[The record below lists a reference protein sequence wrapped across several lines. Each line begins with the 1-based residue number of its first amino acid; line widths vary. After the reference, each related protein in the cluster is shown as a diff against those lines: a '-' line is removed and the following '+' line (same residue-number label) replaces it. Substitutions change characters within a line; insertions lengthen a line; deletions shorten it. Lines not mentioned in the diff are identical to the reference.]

1 MSENKRLKELQ
12 KYLNFTTQSAFA
24 EALGIKQGSLSDIYR
39 EKKDV
44 GVSESIKR
52 ILSKEYSI
60 NLDWLEKGE
69 GEMLVGTEKEE
80 EKAATPLA
88 LLEIMEKFDVK
99 EDRLLAIIE
108 SQQRTIETLSQTNK
122 KILVQAEDNATCADA
137 AGSEFK
143 K

>member
-1 MSENKRLKELQ
+1 MSDSERLRKIINLSKKSTKAFSEDIGLKSPQILYDVLKGRNGISKELA
-12 KYLNFTTQSAFA
+12 N
-24 EALGIKQGSLSDIYR
+24 
-39 EKKDV
+39 
-44 GVSESIKR
+44 SIKA
-52 ILSKEYSI
+52 KCVNY
-60 NLDWLEKGE
+60 NLAWLLTGE
-69 GEMLVGTEKEE
+69 GEMLVGAEKKE

-88 LLEIMEKFDVK
+88 LLEIREKFDVK

-122 KILVQAEDNATCADA
+122 KILAQAEDNATCADA